1 MKAEE
6 NYRQRRLF
14 GIAIIAILVAT
25 LSFRLLLIVENS
37 LISGQG
43 PGLSGNTSLQTIPL
57 MLLIAILIVMLT
69 LLFRTEPINFTIQ
82 DFRIATL
89 LIAMFFVGIL
99 IEPLIPIPTNL
110 IEDDL
115 FGLTLLAMPLLII
128 IILLITFFNQHNIS
142 KNQHEEE

>member
-1 MKAEE
+1 MKSEE
-6 NYRQRRLF
+6 NYRQKRLF

>member
-69 LLFRTEPINFTIQ
+69 LLFRNEPINFTIQ

-89 LIAMFFVGIL
+89 VIAMCFVGIL

-128 IILLITFFNQHNIS
+128 IILSITFFNQHNIS

>member
-57 MLLIAILIVMLT
+57 MLLITILIVMLT

-115 FGLTLLAMPLLII
+115 FGLTLLAMPLLI
-128 IILLITFFNQHNIS
+128 LSLIHI
-142 KNQHEEE
+142 

>member
-1 MKAEE
+1 MKLEE

-37 LISGQG
+37 LISGLG

-57 MLLIAILIVMLT
+57 MLLIAILIIMLS
-69 LLFRTEPINFTIQ
+69 LMFRNGPINFTIQ

-89 LIAMFFVGIL
+89 LIAMFFTGMI
-99 IEPLIPIPTNL
+99 IEPLIPIPSNL
-110 IEDDL
+110 IDDDL
-115 FGLTLLAMPLLII
+115 FGLLLLAMPLLII
-128 IILLITFFNQHNIS
+128 FALLITFFNQQSPSN
-142 KNQHEEE
+142 NLNEEE

>member
-69 LLFRTEPINFTIQ
+69 LLFRNEPINFTIQ

>member
-57 MLLIAILIVMLT
+57 
-69 LLFRTEPINFTIQ
+69 E
-82 DFRIATL
+82 
-89 LIAMFFVGIL
+89 
-99 IEPLIPIPTNL
+99 
-110 IEDDL
+110 
-115 FGLTLLAMPLLII
+115 
-128 IILLITFFNQHNIS
+128 
-142 KNQHEEE
+142 

>member
-128 IILLITFFNQHNIS
+128 IILLITFFNQNNIS
-142 KNQHEEE
+142 KHLHEEE

>member
-69 LLFRTEPINFTIQ
+69 LLFRTEPINFTVQ

>member
-69 LLFRTEPINFTIQ
+69 LLFRSEPINFTIQ

>member
-115 FGLTLLAMPLLII
+115 FGLTLLATPLLII

>member
-43 PGLSGNTSLQTIPL
+43 TGLSGNTSLQTIPL

-69 LLFRTEPINFTIQ
+69 LLFRNEPINFTIQ

>member
-115 FGLTLLAMPLLII
+115 FGLTLLAMPLFII

>member
-128 IILLITFFNQHNIS
+128 IIFGSQCQCIFM
-142 KNQHEEE
+142 

>member
-69 LLFRTEPINFTIQ
+69 LLFRNEPINFTIQ

-142 KNQHEEE
+142 KNQH

>member
-1 MKAEE
+1 MKSEE
-6 NYRQRRLF
+6 DYRQRRLF

-37 LISGQG
+37 LSSGLG

-69 LLFRTEPINFTIQ
+69 LLFRSEPINFTIQ

-89 LIAMFFVGIL
+89 LIAMFFIGML

-115 FGLTLLAMPLLII
+115 FGLILLAMPLLII
-128 IILLITFFNQHNIS
+128 IILLITFFNQQNIS
-142 KNQHEEE
+142 KNLYEEE

>member
-69 LLFRTEPINFTIQ
+69 LLFRNEPINFTIQ

-115 FGLTLLAMPLLII
+115 FGLTLLAMPLFII

-142 KNQHEEE
+142 KNLDEEE

>member
-69 LLFRTEPINFTIQ
+69 LLFRNEPINFTIQ

-115 FGLTLLAMPLLII
+115 FGLTLLAMPLFII

>member
-69 LLFRTEPINFTIQ
+69 LLFRNEPINFTIQ

-128 IILLITFFNQHNIS
+128 IILLITFFNQNNIS
-142 KNQHEEE
+142 KHLHEEE

>member
-1 MKAEE
+1 
-6 NYRQRRLF
+6 
-14 GIAIIAILVAT
+14 
-25 LSFRLLLIVENS
+25 
-37 LISGQG
+37 
-43 PGLSGNTSLQTIPL
+43 
-57 MLLIAILIVMLT
+57 ML
-69 LLFRTEPINFTIQ
+69 NFTIQ